1 MYYCMNYQ
9 KTVWDFTHFFWFR
22 WWQIE
27 GMLMKSRLKLGYRLR
42 KNETMS
48 IFPHLKT
55 RGKYKR
61 ASPEGEGLGERK
73 RKAIRRMHWSN
84 LAGCPERAMNFL
96 LTSDPPRLL
105 RDQARPPVKGLP
117 WKRLRNSKF
126 VLLCLAFMA
135 LCFFLF
141 PGLLIDDSSL
151 SLVQPCLPCGSFV
164 QTDYPTNSWTVLL
177 FLCYFYQLLV
187 KRAAADKLEKSGFS
201 FPIFETSYPYTLSWK
216 LSSTQVRLSVNT
228 FFSTRFTAGQ
238 HFEGGKKNDFHIPLF
253 IPLIHTS

>member
-1 MYYCMNYQ
+1 
-9 KTVWDFTHFFWFR
+9 
-22 WWQIE
+22 
-27 GMLMKSRLKLGYRLR
+27 MKPCPYFPIWKHEENTKGPVLKA
-42 KNETMS
+42 
-48 IFPHLKT
+48 
-55 RGKYKR
+55 RGWGKEKGR
-61 ASPEGEGLGERK
+61 PLGEC
-73 RKAIRRMHWSN
+73 IGPTW
-84 LAGCPERAMNFL
+84 LAAQRGQWTFCYHLIL
-96 LTSDPPRLL
+96 LGPL

-187 KRAAADKLEKSGFS
+187 KRAAADQLEKSGFS

-228 FFSTRFTAGQ
+228 FFSTHFTAGQ
-238 HFEGGKKNDFHIPLF
+238 HFEGGKKKWFSHSTLYSINTYKLKEITLF
-253 IPLIHTS
+253 LLSSQKNCWHYDVLH